1 MRKLILFL
9 GIIWYSIGSY
19 SQCYINAKASVGGG
33 PQLDTVEICLG
44 EAVNL
49 SSSGACS
56 FLMNNNFNNGQ
67 LGVGWSSTAANP
79 VFNNPCQCNPA
90 VVSCTS
96 QNNGCPGA
104 PGPNGAFAWVGT
116 TSSQTRTLETVVY
129 DVSAG
134 GCKINFWMMY
144 GVCHDND
151 ACEDPDATNEGV
163 HLQYSLNGGGTWTDF
178 PGPDMKPI
186 GNTSFT
192 GPFTTLIPGSGGYW
206 TPESSNSTQLNTTT
220 YFWNKYVIDI
230 PPIAS
235 TVNTKFR
242 WAQLAT
248 SSTGYDAWGID
259 EVEILCPS
267 LQNVIWSH
275 GPTTFNPA
283 PVYPITTGWYTV
295 SIYDSIQTP
304 PLYAKDSVYVIV
316 HPIPVA
322 DISLVSPICG
332 NKETTIQTVTPQVPG
347 YTYTWDFGPG
357 VISANGTGA
366 GPYQVLYNPLQPS
379 NMLKRPVSLKVT
391 SDFGCV
397 STIVVD
403 TVELIENPTVSFM
416 PNPLPAHGCAPI
428 TISFLD
434 ETSPTSIAN
443 IWYFGDGS
451 STTNNTNPSH
461 TYSQSGSYTI
471 KLIATGPGG
480 CIDSTEQNVVDVWP
494 NPDADFSVNFTPQPL
509 AGNNFI
515 LTDLSTV
522 AGGGTISNYFWD
534 FGDGSNSTISP
545 PIPVLH
551 TYDSDGPYT
560 IKLVVVTN
568 SGCMDSI
575 TKNVRVVEDSLIF
588 PNVITPNGDGI
599 NDYFYVENLENYI
612 SNVFSVYNRWGKKVY
627 EKENYIPQNDRFDGR
642 DLPDGTY
649 FIVLKYRGYLKEGE
663 YSGSL
668 TILRGK

>member
-9 GIIWYSIGSY
+9 GIVWYSIGSY
-19 SQCYINAKASVGGG
+19 SQCYVNVKASVGGG
-33 PQLDTVEICLG
+33 PMLDTVHICLG
-44 EAVNL
+44 ETVNL
-49 SSSGACS
+49 NASGMCTY
-56 FLMNNNFNNGQ
+56 LMNNTFNNGQ
-67 LGVGWSSTAANP
+67 LGTGWSSQAANP

-90 VVSCTS
+90 VTSCTS

-116 TSSQTRTLETVVY
+116 TSSQTRTLETVNY
-129 DVSAG
+129 DLSIG
-134 GCKINFWMMY
+134 GCQVKFWMMY

-178 PGPDMKPI
+178 PGPDMNPV

-192 GPFTTLIPGSGGYW
+192 GPFTTVLPGSGGYW
-206 TPESSNSTQLNTTT
+206 TPESSNSTQLSTTT
-220 YFWNKYVIDI
+220 YFWNKYLVNI
-230 PPIAS
+230 PSIAS
-235 TVNTKFR
+235 TASTKIR

-248 SSTGYDAWGID
+248 SSTGFDAWGID
-259 EVEILCPS
+259 EVEISCPAM
-267 LQNVIWSH
+267 QNISWGNGSSGSNIAVQ
-275 GPTTFNPA
+275 
-283 PVYPITTGWYTV
+283 PITNTWY
-295 SIYDSIQTP
+295 SAMIYDSTQIP
-304 PLYAKDSVYVIV
+304 PAIAWDSVYVIV
-316 HPIPVA
+316 HPKPVA

-347 YTYTWDFGPG
+347 YTYTWDFGTG

-366 GPYQVLYNPLQPS
+366 GPYQVLYNPLQPN

-397 STIVVD
+397 SDIIAD
-403 TVELIENPTVSFM
+403 TVELLENPAVSFM
-416 PNPLPAHGCAPI
+416 PNPAPAHGCAPL
-428 TISFLD
+428 TVTFEDLTTPNSQ
-434 ETSPTSIAN
+434 SN
-443 IWYFGDGS
+443 IWNFGDGA
-451 STTNNTNPSH
+451 TATNDPFPSH
-461 TYSQSGSYTI
+461 TYTTSGSYSV
-471 KLIATGPGG
+471 KLISTSAFG
-480 CIDSTEQNVVDVWP
+480 CIDSTLKPIVDVWP
-494 NPDADFSVNFTPQPL
+494 NPDADFSINVTHQPL

-522 AGGGTISNYFWD
+522 AGGGTILNYFWD
-534 FGDGSNSTISP
+534 FGDGSSSTVSP

-551 TYDSDGPYT
+551 TYDNDGLYL

-568 SGCMDSI
+568 NGCMDSI
-575 TKNVRVVEDSLIF
+575 TKNVRVVEDSLTF

-612 SNVFSVYNRWGKKVY
+612 SNAFSVYNRWGKKVY
-627 EKENYIPQNDRFDGR
+627 EKENYISQNDRFDGR